1 MSLVDLVQTYLSY
14 NEALNRRMWESIM
27 GLSEAQYA
35 AEADYSRGSVRDQA
49 LHIIAAE
56 GRWLRGVQGRTDAR
70 AFNPS
75 ADDYPTRAEAFALW
89 QEHADEFRAYAEALD
104 EAELE
109 RVPARMRG
117 PVWQVL
123 LHVAN
128 HSTDHRAQ
136 ILRALHDF
144 GAETFEQDLIYYMWS
159 R

>member
-1 MSLVDLVQTYLSY
+1 MPLVDLVQTYLSY

-27 GLSEAQYA
+27 SLSQEQFA
-35 AEADYSRGSVRDQA
+35 AETDYSRGSVRGQA

-56 GRWLRGVQGRTDAR
+56 GRWLRGIQGRPDAR
-70 AFNPS
+70 TFDPS
-75 ADDYPTRAEAFALW
+75 ADDYPRKTAAFELW
-89 QEHADEFRAYAEALD
+89 QEHAEEFRAYAGNLD
-104 EAELE
+104 EAELQ
-109 RVPARMRG
+109 RVPEGMPG

-144 GAETFEQDLIYYMWS
+144 RADTFEQDLIYYIWQP
-159 R
+159 